1 MSADVAY
8 LDTSAVVKLLVQE
21 PETAALRRRL
31 AGWPRRASA
40 ALLRVELLR
49 AVRRAGL
56 PRLMEG
62 ARRQLASIHL
72 IRLDEELLDR
82 AAQLEPVTAG
92 NRTPSDRPSVVCP
105 GQPWRYGRR
114 REYRRGWG
122 RNVLRAD
129 DDSYRE

>member
-1 MSADVAY
+1 MSAAVAY

-82 AAQLEPVTAG
+82 AAQLEPVTMGSLAAIHLAAALG
-92 NRTPSDRPSVVCP
+92 LGPDRAPSLTSDGPMTSTP
-105 GQPWRYGRR
+105 
-114 REYRRGWG
+114 
-122 RNVLRAD
+122 
-129 DDSYRE
+129 